1 MDAISEGLS
10 KHVSI
15 FTDYGANTVALLGKL
30 DEEDVVYFQA
40 ELKAAQVPTLQTKL
54 VCRGLR
60 SVIAAANAV
69 PTPDPFKTPAAAPV
83 AAPTR
88 GDDDDDDSDSDYEDD
103 EEEEGEEGEEEP
115 VWKRKRRRQV
125 KGVAGEFI

>member
-1 MDAISEGLS
+1 MEDGSIEAWLEAISEGLS
-10 KHVSI
+10 KHVAI

-40 ELKAAQVPTLQTKL
+40 ELKAAQVPPLQTKL

-60 SVIAAANAV
+60 SVIATANAV

-83 AAPTR
+83 PAPAPTR
-88 GDDDDDDSDSDYEDD
+88 GDEDDRTSDSDYEDD
-103 EEEEGEEGEEEP
+103 EEEEEEE
-115 VWKRKRRRQV
+115 
-125 KGVAGEFI
+125 EE